1 MKNFILS
8 LLTFAAFN
16 ATFAQSIEVTSD
28 LPIPAM
34 STLDLNNTLDFKDF
48 HVKNISSQSVDVR
61 INRVVNNITAGHE
74 TYFCWEYC
82 YDSGTSISG
91 GASAG
96 GIAIAP
102 GASIDN
108 FTFHVNANGVE
119 GCGHVVVHFFNK
131 KNANDYVEK
140 VFDYCTLNGT
150 TLSIA
155 NEVNASKVL
164 SAPMPN
170 PASDVAVIKVD
181 LPRSTENTYL
191 LVSDLAGKEMSR
203 IAVNQPTSMLTIPTE
218 NLNAGLYYLSLVAE
232 GSVLATQKL
241 LVNH

>member
-8 LLTFAAFN
+8 LLTLAAFN
-16 ATFAQSIEVTSD
+16 GIFAQSIEVTSD

-61 INRVVNNITAGHE
+61 INRVVNNITTDHE

-91 GASAG
+91 GASAA

-108 FTFHVNANGVE
+108 FTFHVNANGKE

-155 NEVNASKVL
+155 SDVNASKVL

-170 PASDVAVIKVD
+170 PASDIAVVRVD
-181 LPRSTENTYL
+181 LPRSTGNTYL
-191 LVSDLAGKEMSR
+191 LVSDLAGKEISR
-203 IAVNQPTSMLTIPTE
+203 INVNQPTNMVTIPTSAF
-218 NLNAGLYYLSLVAE
+218 NTGLYYLSLVAE
-232 GSVLATQKL
+232 GNVLATQKL
-241 LVNH
+241 VVNH